1 MKDKILILG
10 GYSNKNIPWINKM
23 KEIFNKDYDTYIL
36 EYEHWHSNNELDIE
50 KEISNI
56 SKIINENNIDIVI
69 AKSIGIVLVSMAI
82 EKKLIS
88 PKKVVFLG
96 YPKKVLDEE
105 NIDILSNILEKKD
118 EADIIFIQQEND
130 FQCSYEKLLELLD
143 GKIKVFKI
151 DGDDHSYNDIESIK
165 MVADEF
171 LK

>member
-23 KEIFNKDYDTYIL
+23 KEIFNKDYSTYLL
-36 EYEHWHSNNELDIE
+36 EYQHWYSDKELDIE

-105 NIDILSNILEKKD
+105 KMDILSNILEKKD
-118 EADIIFIQQEND
+118 EIDMIFIQQEND
-130 FQCSYEKLLELLD
+130 FQCSYEKLLELLPMD
-143 GKIKVFKI
+143 IKAFSI
-151 DGDDHSYNDIESIK
+151 EGSDHSYSDVESIK
-165 MVADEF
+165 MFVDEF